1 LRNRFPK
8 SFKRSSGT
16 NKITR
21 TSAFRAIKGIEEQ
34 RSRNLVRGAIAGSSA
49 ITPSSDSINSIR
61 KAANPADIALGIK
74 ILLGKDGAF
83 PFPNIGGTYRNL
95 LQKHSLKSVAPRSEV
110 AFVAGHVNGW
120 KDEARTILT
129 AMAHFARIP
138 ENSPL
143 DGMEAIAAF
152 VDRYGASSYVVRKI
166 AYVMSRYGDDAN
178 LQPAFQS
185 IAKKLSQ
192 SKFPSPYFSAMELMD
207 TDLSYFRG
215 VSTRVQIYKKYVE
228 NDYRQYLPLHEMIPI
243 PLSREDLAAHLR
255 KSHSTSLVDEL
266 VSLICIVNLE
276 ECWPDLSKILLA
288 LLDKD
293 LIASINEFAATTF
306 NSRSLYADVDPL
318 DADTV
323 YYQRAAAFSE
333 FKECALYRRFA
344 DVILAPR
351 LMSGLVLSVDDCKTA
366 SRPEPSINDL
376 TKVTQGFINPD
387 DYLRAQSCG
396 NFLRTVQVL
405 RFLNDGRNYAFL
417 SAHDLRFIC
426 EHTVALDILLAEVE
440 IEALYASADEES
452 RPLVTVL
459 ALALH
464 KAKSRDEDVDFKFR
478 YSLCQTVIKQFRGK
492 LEDFIVWLLPK
503 TPQIANYLLS
513 ILDRQTLQKLYWLI
527 HSADEADRTRQS
539 LLRAVGKQRN
549 EIAFFIEADSIEAQ
563 RQVAKLRKFFD
574 DSRIYVDGIAMKEWL
589 VANPSTYAQQ
599 YIKMIEHD
607 ISPLKVVSASVEGGK
622 VVFTEAKESAAAL
635 DYVLLEVAKLAY
647 EQFCTNRQF
656 GVESYLGRR
665 IRHNTMKGMMRGGV
679 EDLIDLPAY
688 RVLSYDSDFVD
699 ANRQWIESYHRLIEH
714 LRKDLLQF
722 RSDTKPHGIFS
733 STLKQ
738 DENTHVGIGS
748 LRNMVVAAPNVELM
762 NELLIRFCWQEIDP
776 QLQAA
781 SKMITVDMIKEVNE
795 SVDHHFA
802 HFDDELQR
810 GFKQQ
815 LREAVHERLMR
826 LGSWFR
832 QPEDGFVNAT
842 TRQLGELI
850 LVEARENNVFD
861 NRSIVWSGE
870 AVDMEIDGLSVH
882 RMYDCLFV
890 TLRNAIK
897 YGEEDGPILIH
908 VHPVA
913 PAFESVCRISTAVS
927 SQFGDA
933 RERAGHIAR
942 LAESF
947 ASGDPEAAMSIEG
960 YSGIRKLRYIT
971 RTSEGIP
978 TADYEVTNDICTVSF
993 ALTVE
998 LAHRERNQQ

>member
-1 LRNRFPK
+1 MRSRFTK
-8 SFKRSSGT
+8 SFRRSTGTKRVVKT
-16 NKITR
+16 T
-21 TSAFRAIKGIEEQ
+21 ALRAIKGIVDQ
-34 RSRNLVRGAIAGSSA
+34 RSRNLVRGAIAGSKET
-49 ITPSSDSINSIR
+49 TPSPHSINSIR
-61 KAANPADIALGIK
+61 KAATPADIALGVK

-83 PFPNIGGTYRNL
+83 PFSNIGGTYRNL
-95 LQKHSLKSVAPRSEV
+95 LKQHSLKGVPPRSEV

-120 KDEARTILT
+120 KDEARKILS
-129 AMAHFARIP
+129 AMTHFARIP
-138 ENSPL
+138 DISPA

-152 VDRYGASSYVVRKI
+152 VEHYGASSYALRKT
-166 AYVMSRYGDDAN
+166 AYLMSRHGDDAN

-185 IAKKLSQ
+185 IARKLGQ
-192 SKFPSPYFSAMELMD
+192 SKFPSPYFSSMELMD
-207 TDLSYFRG
+207 TELPYFRS
-215 VSTRVQIYKKYVE
+215 VSTRVQIFKKYVE
-228 NDYRQYLPLHEMIPI
+228 DDYRQYFPLHEMVPV
-243 PLSREDLAAHLR
+243 PLSRNDLAAHLR

-266 VSLICIVNLE
+266 VSLICVVNLQKY
-276 ECWPDLSKILLA
+276 WPDLFEV
-288 LLDKD
+288 
-293 LIASINEFAATTF
+293 LIASLDEDLSSAIVEFSAISF
-306 NSRSLYADVDPL
+306 NPQSLYSDADPL
-318 DADTV
+318 EADIV
-323 YYQRAAAFSE
+323 YYQRSAAFSE
-333 FKECALYRRFA
+333 FSACAQYRRFT
-344 DVILAPR
+344 DGILAPR
-351 LMSGLVLSVDDCKTA
+351 LMSGLILGVDDCMTA
-366 SRPEPSINDL
+366 SRPEPAINDL
-376 TKVTQGFINPD
+376 TKVTQGFVKPD

-405 RFLNDGRNYAFL
+405 KFLNDSKNYAFL
-417 SAHDLRFIC
+417 SAHDLRHIC
-426 EHTVALDILLAEVE
+426 ENTIALDILLSENE

-459 ALALH
+459 ALALY

-492 LEDFIVWLLPK
+492 LEDFIVWLLPN

-527 HSADEADRTRQS
+527 NSTDEADRTRQA

-607 ISPLKVVSASVEGGK
+607 ISPLKVVAASIEGGK
-622 VVFTEAKESAAAL
+622 VIFTEARESAAAL
-635 DYVLLEVAKLAY
+635 DYVLLEVAKVAY

-688 RVLSYDSDFVD
+688 RVLGYDSDFVD

-714 LRKDLLQF
+714 LRRDLLQF
-722 RSDTKPHGIFS
+722 RSDNKPNGIFNS
-733 STLKQ
+733 SLKG
-738 DENTHVGIGS
+738 DENTFVGIGS
-748 LRNMVVAAPNVELM
+748 LRNMVVSAPNVELM

-781 SKMITVDMIKEVNE
+781 SKMITVDMIKDVYE
-795 SVDHHFA
+795 SIDLYLS

-810 GFKQQ
+810 AYKQQ

-850 LVEARENNVFD
+850 LVEARENNFFD
-861 NRSIVWSGE
+861 NRTIIWSGE
-870 AVDMEIDGLSVH
+870 AVDTEIDGLSVH

-890 TLRNAIK
+890 TLSNAIK
-897 YGEEDGPILIH
+897 YGDEEGPILID
-908 VHPVA
+908 VKQVA
-913 PAFESVCRISTAVS
+913 PAYESVCRISTAVT
-927 SQFGDA
+927 SQFGDLT
-933 RERAGHIAR
+933 ERAGHIAR

-971 RTSEGIP
+971 RSSEGVA
-978 TADYEVTNDICTVSF
+978 TADYDVSDDTCTVSF
-993 ALTVE
+993 LLTVE
-998 LAHRERNQQ
+998 LAHNERTVQ